1 MLLKTIILSDYIYET
16 VEPQSW
22 TQTAKLPVFIQKK
35 IFGVILTV
43 MEQLFSITT
52 WDTDCKDINLLI
64 CSGFAMMLNC
74 NHTGL
79 YNIWFVDWK
88 QIDIFIIII
97 IINCSNLMKL

>member
-52 WDTDCKDINLLI
+52 
-64 CSGFAMMLNC
+64 
-74 NHTGL
+74 
-79 YNIWFVDWK
+79 
-88 QIDIFIIII
+88 
-97 IINCSNLMKL
+97 